1 MREKLEGKY
10 IKILMISSNMKLNIC
25 PNCRSTEI
33 NYYAGALTGQYH
45 CEKCGYM
52 GAIIL
57 EKDVDEKIIDKF
69 VK

>member
-1 MREKLEGKY
+1 
-10 IKILMISSNMKLNIC
+10 MISSNMKLNIC